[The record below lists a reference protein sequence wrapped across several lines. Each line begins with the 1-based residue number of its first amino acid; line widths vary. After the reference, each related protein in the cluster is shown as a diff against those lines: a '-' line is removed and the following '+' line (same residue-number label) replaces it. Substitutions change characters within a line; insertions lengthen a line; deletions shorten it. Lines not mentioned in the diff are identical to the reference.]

1 MKQKDRAE
9 TAQETAA
16 WENMP
21 QGEELERAMAA
32 AYRVY
37 QDNVRETGS
46 LIFDLTKG
54 AREGRSEKELLEI
67 ALAALDKCRF
77 GGDGD

>member
-1 MKQKDRAE
+1 MEQENRAAEAQAAPGWENIPQGKDLDRA
-9 TAQETAA
+9 
-16 WENMP
+16 
-21 QGEELERAMAA
+21 LAA

-67 ALAALDKCRF
+67 ALRALDRCRF
-77 GGDGD
+77 GTDGE